1 MARRK
6 GRYRKKRV
14 LKKSNLEGL
23 IVSIM
28 FTLFLISVILIL
40 LKEAVVKIAS
50 FFIQLDTLGWTF
62 TFVFCMFL
70 FGLYFLAK
78 QREKKFKELKQQERE
93 LKLIQNRIEQS
104 ERIKAKS
111 QLESIK
117 EMHHFE
123 FEHFMKEVF
132 ELLGYKAK
140 LTPKTGDGGKDILL
154 HKNKELVLVEC
165 KRFNKTKVT
174 RPDIQKFHS
183 AIIDMDAARG
193 YFVTTGTFTKQA
205 IDYALNKSIEL
216 INGEELI
223 ELLQKA
229 TIETSNNIYMGKEV
243 SEQTQR

>member
-1 MARRK
+1 MAKRK
-6 GRYRKKRV
+6 GRYRKKRIS
-14 LKKSNLEGL
+14 KKSNLEEL
-23 IVSIM
+23 IVSFM
-28 FTLFLISVILIL
+28 FSLFLLGVILIL

-50 FFIQLDTLGWTF
+50 FFVQLDILGWTI
-62 TFVFCMFL
+62 TFVFCAFL

-78 QREKKFKELKQQERE
+78 QREKKFKEFKQQARE
-93 LKLIQNRIEQS
+93 LKLIEYRVKQT

-123 FEHFMKEVF
+123 FEYFMKEVF
-132 ELLGYKAK
+132 ELLGYKAN

-154 HKNKELVLVEC
+154 HKNKELILVEC

-183 AIIDMDAARG
+183 AIIDMEAKRG
-193 YFVTTGTFTKQA
+193 YFVTTGAFTKQA
-205 IDYALNKSIEL
+205 IEYALNKSIEL

-223 ELLQKA
+223 RLLQKA
-229 TIETSNNIYMGKEV
+229 TIDIPNKMNIGEEIN
-243 SEQTQR
+243 EQTKR